1 MASFAVES
9 DAIAEFV
16 ETNKGI
22 VLDELNV
29 KAIERITE
37 ADQLIQYRIKPN
49 LRSLGKKYGKG
60 LAEIRQLLKSI
71 NSAKLVSEI
80 QANNSIILN
89 NGQYT
94 LTRDDIF
101 IETEAEE
108 GFAAASDGG
117 ITVGLSLELSDD
129 LLMEGM
135 VRDLVRVVQ
144 NYRKDAGFSVE
155 DRIEISWDLDGQ
167 IANAVGKF
175 DGYFRKETLT
185 KHITEKISNPDFT
198 GSLEMNK
205 NTYKINLK
213 KI

>member
-1 MASFAVES
+1 MYLFLCYE
-9 DAIAEFV
+9 
-16 ETNKGI
+16 NGI
-22 VLDELNV
+22 K
-29 KAIERITE
+29 KANFTKRNTTKRRFIT
-37 ADQLIQYRIKPN
+37 
-49 LRSLGKKYGKG
+49 
-60 LAEIRQLLKSI
+60 
-71 NSAKLVSEI
+71 
-80 QANNSIILN
+80 
-89 NGQYT
+89 
-94 LTRDDIF
+94 
-101 IETEAEE
+101 
-108 GFAAASDGG
+108 
-117 ITVGLSLELSDD
+117 DD